1 MALLP
6 VIREKLVVQYAAK
19 ATNPAV
25 KSGLRF
31 PENLT
36 PSSSPSAEKNSVSRN
51 REFATR
57 KNSHPSKPGWNRQRD
72 NADAAIKD
80 MLTIRTPHNTVN
92 AFAQNISLR
101 VCGFV
106 NRYSDV
112 FPENSLVWIDIP
124 KCIPK
129 IPEASIKKF
138 VRKE

>member
-6 VIREKLVVQYAAK
+6 TIREKLVVQYAAK

-31 PENLT
+31 PENIT
-36 PSSSPSAEKNSVSRN
+36 PISSPNAEKNSVSKS

-57 KNSHPSKPGWNRQRD
+57 KTSKPGWNRQRD
-72 NADAAIKD
+72 NADAPIKD
-80 MLTIRTPHNTVN
+80 MLTVKTPHSTVR
-92 AFAQNISLR
+92 AFAQNIPLR

-129 IPEASIKKF
+129 IPEASIKKL